1 MDMDAC
7 KFNLARSEAE
17 NGGEATASPSK
28 LAYQR
33 QIKANFFDDDSNAKI
48 LSLKQSA
55 PKPRAGHQSDL
66 AALYSQSRDTV
77 ARKPKKSLRHIPQTP
92 DRILDAPELR
102 PDFYLNLVEW
112 STKNTIAVALGQAV
126 YLWDAGSGGINQLPF
141 DLTDPNDYVSSVS
154 WVNDGR
160 YLAVGTAESKVQVWD
175 VTAEKKIRTINTNS
189 GGRIAAMDWNQHILS
204 TGTVGGSIFNHDV
217 RVQDHHIQ
225 TLSGHGLE
233 VCGLKW
239 SSDGKYLASGANDN
253 VVNVWNEA
261 GNQHCAPR
269 TEHTA
274 AVKALAWCPWQS
286 NLLATGGGTAD
297 RKIRFWNVNTG
308 ACVNRLDT
316 HSQVSSLCWSK
327 EHREII
333 SGHGYAE
340 NQLSIWSYPTLSKVA
355 DLTGHTERILSM
367 SMSPDGSTVV
377 SAAADETLRFW
388 KCFASDGKQK
398 KKSRVAA
405 QTGGRLSQTLR

>member
-1 MDMDAC
+1 
-7 KFNLARSEAE
+7 
-17 NGGEATASPSK
+17 
-28 LAYQR
+28 
-33 QIKANFFDDDSNAKI
+33 
-48 LSLKQSA
+48 
-55 PKPRAGHQSDL
+55 
-66 AALYSQSRDTV
+66 
-77 ARKPKKSLRHIPQTP
+77 
-92 DRILDAPELR
+92 
-102 PDFYLNLVEW
+102 
-112 STKNTIAVALGQAV
+112 
-126 YLWDAGSGGINQLPF
+126 
-141 DLTDPNDYVSSVS
+141 
-154 WVNDGR
+154 
-160 YLAVGTAESKVQVWD
+160 
-175 VTAEKKIRTINTNS
+175 
-189 GGRIAAMDWNQHILS
+189 
-204 TGTVGGSIFNHDV
+204 
-217 RVQDHHIQ
+217 
-225 TLSGHGLE
+225 

-239 SSDGKYLASGANDN
+239 SHDGKYLASGANDN

-261 GNQHCAPR
+261 GTQHCAPR

-274 AVKALAWCPWQS
+274 AVKALAWCPWQT

-367 SMSPDGSTVV
+367 AMSPDGSTVV

-398 KKSRVAA
+398 KKSRMAA